1 MVGEAE
7 EDFPMS
13 EQSEQIGEL
22 AKALAAAQGK
32 ITGALKDS
40 SNPFFKSRYADL
52 ASVWDACR
60 GPLSENGLAVVQLTE
75 SDDAGVYVSTTLAHS
90 SGQWMR
96 SRLRLSPK
104 DSTPQGMGS
113 AITYGRRYALAAI
126 VGVAQVDDDGN
137 AASGREK
144 SDYADP
150 RGPAEHRQFDPA
162 ERDKY
167 VSRFMDAMNMDKE
180 EPVIAAAVHA
190 LHTEIASKHDLYIAV
205 ADAIAAVHGAKY
217 KNAIRKY
224 VDMHRKAAA

>member
-1 MVGEAE
+1 
-7 EDFPMS
+7 MS
-13 EQSEQIGEL
+13 EQSEQINEL
-22 AKALAAAQGK
+22 AGALAKAQGK

-60 GPLSENGLAVVQLTE
+60 GPLSDNGLAVVQLTE

-104 DSTPQGMGS
+104 DTTPQGMGS

-137 AASGREK
+137 AASGRQGVTTT
-144 SDYADP
+144 DP
-150 RGPAEHRQFDPA
+150 RGEPEHRIFDA
-162 ERDKY
+162 GERDKY
-167 VSRFMDAMNMDKE
+167 VSRFMDAMNLDKE
-180 EPVIAAAVHA
+180 EEEKAAAVHA
-190 LHTEIASKHDLYIAV
+190 IHLEVAAKHDLYIAV
-205 ADAIAAVHGAKY
+205 ADAIAAAHGTKF

-224 VDMHRKAAA
+224 VDMHKGKKAA

>member
-1 MVGEAE
+1 
-7 EDFPMS
+7 MS

-22 AKALAAAQGK
+22 AKALAVAQGK

-75 SDDAGVYVSTTLAHS
+75 SDDAGVYVATTLAHS

-96 SRLRLSPK
+96 SRLRLQPK
-104 DSTPQGMGS
+104 DSTPQGLGS

-137 AASGREK
+137 AASGREGVGRV
-144 SDYADP
+144 DP
-150 RGPAEHRQFDPA
+150 RGEPHERNDFDPA

-180 EPVIAAAVHA
+180 EPEIASAVHA
-190 LHTEIASKHDLYIAV
+190 LHMEVAAKHDLYIAI
-205 ADAIAAVHGAKY
+205 ADAIAAQHGTKF

-224 VDMHRKAAA
+224 VDLHKKVKAAA

>member
-1 MVGEAE
+1 
-7 EDFPMS
+7 MS

-22 AKALAAAQGK
+22 AKALAVAQGK

-60 GPLSENGLAVVQLTE
+60 GPLSDNGLAVVQLTE

-90 SGQWMR
+90 SGQWIR
-96 SRLRLSPK
+96 SRLRLTPK

-137 AASGREK
+137 AASGREGVRTV
-144 SDYADP
+144 DP
-150 RGPAEHRQFDPA
+150 RGEPHERSDFDPA

-180 EPVIAAAVHA
+180 EPEIASAVHA
-190 LHTEIASKHDLYIAV
+190 LHMEVAHKHSLYIAI
-205 ADAIAAVHGAKY
+205 AGAIATAHGTKF

-224 VDMHRKAAA
+224 VDMHKRKAA

>member
-1 MVGEAE
+1 MT
-7 EDFPMS
+7 
-13 EQSEQIGEL
+13 EQSEQINEL
-22 AKALAAAQGK
+22 AGALAKAQGK

-60 GPLSENGLAVVQLTE
+60 GPLSDNGLAVVQLTE
-75 SDDAGVYVSTTLAHS
+75 ADDSGVYVATTLAHS

-96 SRLRLSPK
+96 SRLRLTPK
-104 DSTPQGMGS
+104 DGTPQGMGS

-137 AASGREK
+137 AASGRQGGT
-144 SDYADP
+144 DP
-150 RGPAEHRQFDPA
+150 RGEPEHRQFDPG

-180 EPVIAAAVHA
+180 EPEIAAAVHA
-190 LHTEIASKHDLYIAV
+190 LHLEIAAKHDLYIAV
-205 ADAIAAVHGAKY
+205 ADAISAAHGSKY

-224 VDMHRKAAA
+224 VDMHKKQKVAA

>member
-1 MVGEAE
+1 
-7 EDFPMS
+7 MS
-13 EQSEQIGEL
+13 EQSENIGDLAAAL
-22 AKALAAAQGK
+22 AKAQGK

-75 SDDAGVYVSTTLAHS
+75 SDDAGVYVSTTLAHL

-137 AASGREK
+137 AASGRGGIH
-144 SDYADP
+144 DP
-150 RGPAEHRQFDPA
+150 RGEPHERSDFDPK

-167 VSRFMDAMNMDKE
+167 VSRFMDAFNLDKE
-180 EPVIAAAVHA
+180 EPEIAAAVFA
-190 LHTEIASKHDLYIAV
+190 IHTEIAHKHDLYIAV
-205 ADAIAAVHGAKY
+205 GDGLGSKY

-224 VDMHRKAAA
+224 VDMHKKAKVAA